1 MDRNRCRRRV
11 CRVGCSVCFFHR
23 RDDRLD
29 LSGGS
34 MNRASR
40 RHSLLSGKRFALAA
54 ALAGLAVAAPAHA
67 QRLVYKSP
75 SDPALPQAGF
85 FLGFAGSYNSVDFGT
100 QNVFA
105 VGTSNVYQGGTL
117 VSTGSASGP
126 ANIYMGSESTFA
138 PSVQGGYF
146 QQFTD
151 SNWLWGAKFSYS
163 YLNATSTVTNALL
176 PQAGTTTPVGGCSH
190 C

>member
-1 MDRNRCRRRV
+1 MDRALRCR
-11 CRVGCSVCFFHR
+11 
-23 RDDRLD
+23 
-29 LSGGS
+29 
-34 MNRASR
+34 
-40 RHSLLSGKRFALAA
+40 SLLSGKRFAVAA

-67 QRLVYKSP
+67 QQLVYKSP
-75 SDPALPQAGF
+75 SNPTLPQAGF
-85 FLGFAGSYNSVDFGT
+85 FLGLGGSYNSVDFGT

-105 VGTSNVYQGGTL
+105 VGTSNVYQGGAL

-190 C
+190 CVYGNGRCQDLPDQYRAADFVNSFGWAFV